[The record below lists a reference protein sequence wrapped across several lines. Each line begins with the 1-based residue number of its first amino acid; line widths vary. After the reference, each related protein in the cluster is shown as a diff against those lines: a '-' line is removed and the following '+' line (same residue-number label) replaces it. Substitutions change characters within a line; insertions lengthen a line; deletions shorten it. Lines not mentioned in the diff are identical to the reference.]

1 MKAMQMRAKLMLAN
15 DLMSADEIKDVEK
28 ELAELK
34 EFEETEAVAL
44 GKKSEMLF
52 TMQEHRCNVRIKQG
66 LEQDKKGLQL
76 KNPKTGMVH
85 IIKSAEDIVEFN
97 QASLTTLTETVE
109 KNPEDPEVKAKREK
123 ENAITVKKCKEKNER
138 RKYLAMTSNI
148 AGFAN
153 ASDLERRHDMQDTR
167 FALTFGLGF
176 ITVMFLGFLSGYL
189 IARRVLGWEQIDS
202 LLLSLAIGITTL
214 ITEMLLMIF
223 RIDKFTSIKERER
236 KRLKIE

>member
-1 MKAMQMRAKLMLAN
+1 M
-15 DLMSADEIKDVEK
+15 
-28 ELAELK
+28 
-34 EFEETEAVAL
+34 
-44 GKKSEMLF
+44 
-52 TMQEHRCNVRIKQG
+52 
-66 LEQDKKGLQL
+66 

-85 IIKSAEDIVEFN
+85 VIKSAEDIVEFN

-123 ENAITVKKCKEKNER
+123 ENAITVKKCKEKSER

-153 ASDLERRHDMQDTR
+153 ASDLEARHDMQDTR

-189 IARRVLGWEQIDS
+189 LGRKVLGWEQLDS
-202 LLLSLAIGITTL
+202 IFLSLAIGITTL

-223 RIDKFTSIKERER
+223 RIDKFTTIKDRER